1 MLKGF
6 KDFIMRG
13 NVIDLAVAVVIGA
26 AFTVVVN
33 ALVNGL
39 INPLIAAIF
48 GEPDLT
54 HVGEFT
60 INNADFSLG
69 LVLDAVVNFVLVA
82 AAVYFVLVMPMNKL
96 KERSARGEEEVPEE
110 IAEEITL
117 LREIRDSLRERQV

>member
-48 GEPDLT
+48 GQPDLT
-54 HVGEFT
+54 HIGEFT
-60 INNADFSLG
+60 INGADFSLG
-69 LVLDAVVNFVLVA
+69 LVLDAVVNFLLVA

-96 KERSARGEEEVPEE
+96 KERAARGEEEVPEE

-117 LREIRDSLRERQV
+117 LREIRDSLRERQA